1 MTVSLLESESTGGA
15 VARGGFEYQDA
26 FVLQH
31 IPLWLSQSA
40 FSHIVSEAVG
50 DVEVCYHRPGGGVI
64 HVFHESKNH
73 QLTASAFWEEIA
85 RFKAVHDASPTEFPR
100 FVLVCGGFN
109 AVTSPLVAKL
119 ERLRGVGSAF
129 EAGSPILATGR
140 QEVIAWVVKIG
151 QSADMAE
158 FVLDH
163 VDFMTYA
170 AEHADAAFAGEVARY
185 LRSVDMTSTQV
196 STLRD
201 RCKRVVAQ
209 SSSGPVYRRDLE
221 AALVEAS
228 SDHAV
233 AWLATPSRV
242 RLELEAFPPEDL
254 GLVIGGFNGADR
266 GKRSGSEW
274 NALAD
279 ASAEIGGFLKTSR
292 ERRCVALDAKQRMSV
307 ACLLGYAFSAT
318 RGFVLQI
325 EHNEQ
330 VYRTD
335 NHERATGPF
344 FDEQVLPG
352 EASATEGVVCVGF
365 PTPIGQD
372 FNLVAEQSLN
382 GAPCLAL
389 SSTQVLTG
397 MATLNLAVAEA
408 KAAMV
413 RFRSERKLERIH
425 LFIKAPSAFAM
436 CLGHRLNGVGAV
448 QLYDWVDGRYV
459 ATARLAFASA

>member
-31 IPLWLSQSA
+31 IPLWLSQGA
-40 FSHIVSEAVG
+40 FSHVVSEAVG

-64 HVFHESKNH
+64 HVFHEAKNH
-73 QLTASAFWEEIA
+73 QLTAPAFWNEIA
-85 RFKAVHDASPTEFPR
+85 RFKTVHDASPTEFPR
-100 FVLVCGGFN
+100 FVFVCGGFN

-140 QEVIAWVVKIG
+140 QEVIAWVVKNG
-151 QSADMAE
+151 QSADIAE

-170 AEHADAAFAGEVARY
+170 AEHANAAFAGEVARH
-185 LRSVDMTSTQV
+185 LPSVDMTSSQV

-201 RCKRVVAQ
+201 KCKQLVGR
-209 SSSGPVYRRDLE
+209 SSSGPVCRKDLE

-228 SDHAV
+228 GDHAAV
-233 AWLATPSRV
+233 WLATPSRV
-242 RLELEAFPPEDL
+242 LLEPDAFPAEQL
-254 GLVIGGFNGADR
+254 GLVVGGFNGPDR
-266 GKRSGSEW
+266 GRRSGSEW
-274 NALAD
+274 EALAD
-279 ASAEIGGFLKTSR
+279 AAAAIGDFLKASR

-307 ACLLGYAFSAT
+307 ACLLGWAFSAT

-325 EHNEQ
+325 EHNGQ

-335 NHERATGPF
+335 NHERAASQF
-344 FDEQVLPG
+344 FDEQTEPG
-352 EASATEGVVCVGF
+352 VPGATEGVVCVGF
-365 PTPIGQD
+365 PTPIGDD
-372 FNLVAEQSLN
+372 FNVAVDGSFC
-382 GAPCLAL
+382 GIPCLAL
-389 SSTQVLTG
+389 NSTNVLAG
-397 MATLNLAVAEA
+397 MESLNVAVAEA
-408 KAAMV
+408 KTAMV
-413 RFRSERKLERIH
+413 RFRSERKLERVH

-436 CLGHRLNGVGAV
+436 ALGHRLNGVGAI

-459 ATARLAFASA
+459 ATARLATAKV